1 MYSKEKGDFMKKVSL
16 VILILA
22 AGISIQ
28 GCSGAVTNKGSI
40 EDDAA
45 KHKQT
50 EHQQE
55 KSQEKGIDTD
65 NLLQTDDPNKLEET
79 KDSNNLV
86 NSEMIETVKSKESND
101 SVELQDEYLHDNGD
115 MEIDSLVKP
124 DQDDIEEDDKDSE
137 KDDIKSDKKDLKN
150 EEGEDAKNPENLE
163 EIKKITIEIEG
174 MEEEINGR
182 TFKSNLGYQMI
193 YDFDRFQVTSFEDSD
208 QFMVENPD
216 PSRYPYVFLRILRM
230 EEDSLEAKNLR
241 ESLESGKIKVAET
254 ESYINVEQKDN
265 LRINQWEAEQYSY
278 IEGSD
283 WDSLVKK
290 YYLLSMDKSLYL
302 IESQYFLGAAEGFGA
317 RILAMLDTFTIT
329 N

>member
-1 MYSKEKGDFMKKVSL
+1 
-16 VILILA
+16 
-22 AGISIQ
+22 
-28 GCSGAVTNKGSI
+28 
-40 EDDAA
+40 
-45 KHKQT
+45 
-50 EHQQE
+50 
-55 KSQEKGIDTD
+55 
-65 NLLQTDDPNKLEET
+65 
-79 KDSNNLV
+79 
-86 NSEMIETVKSKESND
+86 
-101 SVELQDEYLHDNGD
+101 
-115 MEIDSLVKP
+115 
-124 DQDDIEEDDKDSE
+124 
-137 KDDIKSDKKDLKN
+137 
-150 EEGEDAKNPENLE
+150 
-163 EIKKITIEIEG
+163 
-174 MEEEINGR
+174 
-182 TFKSNLGYQMI
+182 MI